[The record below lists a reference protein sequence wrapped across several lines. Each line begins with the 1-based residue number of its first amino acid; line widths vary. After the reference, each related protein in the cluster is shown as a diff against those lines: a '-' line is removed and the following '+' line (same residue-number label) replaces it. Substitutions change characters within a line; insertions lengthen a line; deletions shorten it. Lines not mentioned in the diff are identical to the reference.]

1 MKTLN
6 EMAQDLQDYIVSAQQ
21 DAHNS
26 VGANQYKYNNLKL
39 TIDTKI
45 PFQNLVVRI
54 GISEATY
61 NLKENVKADG
71 SLGPDERYVRKWL
84 DLYYVLPELKKLNQR
99 VQNLLKLQDEIRS
112 ITIVGQAG
120 ERKKEAPNQKPKFK
134 QLLDEARQAQ
144 KQKTIKKNDLKDY
157 LKKNMKKK
165 D

>member
-45 PFQNLVVRI
+45 PFPNVVVRI
-54 GISEATY
+54 GISEAVY
-61 NLKENVKADG
+61 NLKENIKADG

-84 DLYYVLPELKKLNQR
+84 DLYWVMPELKKMNLKIQG
-99 VQNLLKLQDEIRS
+99 LLKLQDELRS
-112 ITIVGQAG
+112 ITVVGQAG

-134 QLLDEARQAQ
+134 QLLDQARQAQ
-144 KQKTIKKNDLKDY
+144 KEQIKKQNALKDY
-157 LKKNMKKK
+157 LKRNIKRK